1 MAKVPGTIKQ
11 PFYRPPSFD
20 GNPDE
25 SHHDQL
31 ARMFKNH
38 SLPKKIASLLLFS
51 MIWQI
56 WQIYARVTCLEVHEG
71 LCTRLAANV
80 DGVVRV
86 GESVELSGR
95 TLSVGTHVLK
105 VEPVSN
111 IEGAR
116 EEGALADE
124 IDAITS
130 GTPDRILDA
139 ISDRALLG
147 GVGVVEGLA
156 IGVEDLGNG
165 VLVVEHDA
173 REVAIDTVVDVS
185 HVAGGLGRGVIDG
198 ATSDDVASNSEG
210 CSNIEAARLGNNV
223 NAASS
228 REELGQG
235 IIEDRSHGL
244 KGLSREASADVEDLQ
259 VEIVGTSL
267 LEDGVGVDDGLA
279 EGRRVR
285 GARSHMEAH
294 ADDVEAKLLGQGE
307 EALGGVHGSTKL
319 HAEAA
324 QARRVVRHDAE
335 EELGARE
342 QLGDLVELISIVKG
356 HLLDTN
362 RLDIA
367 DVGVGLA
374 GLGIDD
380 VVGAGTEAKDL
391 FNLSLGGAIKASAE
405 GRKELEHLG
414 VRVTLDGIEWLDAGE
429 VPLPAE
435 VLAVNLAKVCDKE
448 GVFLAGVAEL
458 MVDGAHAL
466 AEGLADQLLRIESNI
481 VLKSTQI
488 LGFLLYN
495 MIMDDILDVIVED
508 SRCHN
513 HIPGKVW
520 GVRDVENQSNS
531 YSEEENLK
539 IVL

>member
-1 MAKVPGTIKQ
+1 MANVCR
-11 PFYRPPSFD
+11 F
-20 GNPDE
+20 
-25 SHHDQL
+25 
-31 ARMFKNH
+31 
-38 SLPKKIASLLLFS
+38 
-51 MIWQI
+51 
-56 WQIYARVTCLEVHEG
+56 TCLEAHEG
-71 LCTRLAANV
+71 LCPRLAANV

-95 TLSVGTHVLK
+95 ALGVGTHVLK
-105 VEPVSN
+105 VEPVTN

-130 GTPDRILDA
+130 GAPDRILDT
-139 ISDRALLG
+139 ISDRALFG

-156 IGVEDLGNG
+156 TGVEDLGNG

-173 REVAIDTVVDVS
+173 GEVAIDTVVDVS

-198 ATSDDVASNSEG
+198 ATSDDVASNSKG
-210 CSNIEAARLGNNV
+210 CSNVEAARLGNDV

-228 REELGQG
+228 GEVLGQG
-235 IIEDRSHGL
+235 IVKGRSHGL
-244 KGLSREASADVEDLQ
+244 KGLSREASADVEGLQ
-259 VEIVGTSL
+259 VEIIGTSL

-294 ADDVEAKLLGQGE
+294 ADHVEAKLLGQGE
-307 EALGGVHGSTKL
+307 EPLSGVHGSTKL

-367 DVGVGLA
+367 DIGVGLA

-414 VRVTLDGIEWLDAGE
+414 VRVALDGIKWLDAGQ
-429 VPLPAE
+429 VLLPTE
-435 VLAVNLAKVCDKE
+435 VLAVNLTKVCDKE

-495 MIMDDILDVIVED
+495 MVMDDILDVIVED
-508 SRCHN
+508 GCCHN
-513 HIPGKVW
+513 HIPEKLG
-520 GVRDVENQSNS
+520 G
-531 YSEEENLK
+531 
-539 IVL
+539 

>member
-1 MAKVPGTIKQ
+1 
-11 PFYRPPSFD
+11 
-20 GNPDE
+20 
-25 SHHDQL
+25 
-31 ARMFKNH
+31 
-38 SLPKKIASLLLFS
+38 LPVA
-51 MIWQI
+51 
-56 WQIYARVTCLEVHEG
+56 CLEAQEG

-95 TLSVGTHVLK
+95 ALGVGTHVLK
-105 VEPVSN
+105 VEPVAN

-124 IDAITS
+124 IDTITS
-130 GTPDRILDA
+130 GTPDRILDT
-139 ISDRALLG
+139 IPDRALFG
-147 GVGVVEGLA
+147 GVGVVQGLA
-156 IGVEDLGNG
+156 IGVKDLGNG

-185 HVAGGLGRGVIDG
+185 HVASGLGCRVING
-198 ATSDDVASNSEG
+198 TTSDDVASNGKSCG
-210 CSNIEAARLGNNV
+210 NVEAARLSNDV
-223 NAASS
+223 DTASR
-228 REELGQG
+228 REVLGQG
-235 IIEDRSHGL
+235 IIEDSSHGL
-244 KGLSREASADVEDLQ
+244 KGLSREASADVKGLQ

-279 EGRRVR
+279 KGSRVR

-294 ADDVEAKLLGQGE
+294 ADHVESKLLGQGE
-307 EALGGVHGSTKL
+307 EALSGVHGSTKL
-319 HAEAA
+319 HAKAA
-324 QARRVVRHDAE
+324 QAGRIVRHDTE

-342 QLGDLVELISIVKG
+342 QLGDLVELISIVKC

-367 DVGVGLA
+367 DIGVGLA

-380 VVGAGTEAKDL
+380 VVGADTEAKDL

-405 GRKELEHLG
+405 SRKELEHLG

-429 VPLPAE
+429 VLLPAE
-435 VLAVNLAKVCDKE
+435 MLAVNLTEVCDKE

-508 SRCHN
+508 SCCHN
-513 HIPGKVW
+513 HIPEKLG
-520 GVRDVENQSNS
+520 G
-531 YSEEENLK
+531 
-539 IVL
+539 